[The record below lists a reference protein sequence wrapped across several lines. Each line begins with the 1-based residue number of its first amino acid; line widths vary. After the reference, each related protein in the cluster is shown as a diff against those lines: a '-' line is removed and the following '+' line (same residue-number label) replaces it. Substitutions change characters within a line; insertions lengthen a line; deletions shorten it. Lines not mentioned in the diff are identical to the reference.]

1 MSKIT
6 RTVSLLAKCA
16 MRRTRDTGWAS
27 VFTRMEGTLKALGKM
42 TSATV
47 RAMKNS
53 AMETFTK
60 GSTTTAKCQEK
71 VSIIGPMAI
80 SMMESGVRAKSMEM
94 GCGAINL
101 GILISVNG

>member
-1 MSKIT
+1 M
-6 RTVSLLAKCA
+6 LAKCA

-27 VFTRMEGTLKALGKM
+27 VFTRMEGTLKARGKT

-53 AMETFTK
+53 AMETFIK
-60 GSTTTAKCQEK
+60 GSTTTAKCLEK

-80 SMMESGVRAKSMEM
+80 SMMESGVRARSMVT

-101 GILISVNG
+101 GIRISANG